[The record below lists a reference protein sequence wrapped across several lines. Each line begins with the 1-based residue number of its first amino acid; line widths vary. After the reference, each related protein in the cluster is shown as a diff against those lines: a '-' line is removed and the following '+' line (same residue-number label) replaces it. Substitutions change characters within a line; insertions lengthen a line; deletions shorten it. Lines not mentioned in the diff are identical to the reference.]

1 MINDALRTILPIAG
15 WSEERTNDVEI
26 TGGTDPILP
35 TPFRITE
42 TAVASL
48 AAIGLAASD
57 LWELRTGRRQKVGI
71 DARQAT
77 ASLRSGKYLV
87 MEGTPVDSGRNP
99 VAGVFPAKNG
109 RWSYIHANFP
119 NHRAAALGV
128 LGVPEEPAA
137 VRKAVSQ
144 RDAQELEEAIIAAK
158 GAGGMVRS
166 MEEWAKHPQ
175 SAAIASLPL
184 MEII

>member
-26 TGGTDPILP
+26 TGGTDPIVP
-35 TPFRITE
+35 TPFRIAE

-48 AAIGLAASD
+48 AAIGLVASD
-57 LWELRTGRRQKVGI
+57 LWELRTGRRQKIGI

-99 VAGVFPAKNG
+99 VAGAFPAK
-109 RWSYIHANFP
+109 
-119 NHRAAALGV
+119 
-128 LGVPEEPAA
+128 
-137 VRKAVSQ
+137 
-144 RDAQELEEAIIAAK
+144 
-158 GAGGMVRS
+158 
-166 MEEWAKHPQ
+166 
-175 SAAIASLPL
+175 
-184 MEII
+184 